1 MTIYLT
7 PKHLLAWLGAAGGP
21 TAAVIA
27 AAPVAAADVASPTAG
42 SESVSSTVH
51 DLKAQG
57 FNVVV
62 NYLAGPPNVSLSEC
76 QVTAIDNPSAPTAN
90 PATVSVTV
98 EVACPNAN

>member
-7 PKHLLAWLGAAGGP
+7 PRHLLGWLVAAGG

-27 AAPVAAADVASPTAG
+27 AAPVAAADVALPTAG
-42 SESVSSTVH
+42 SESVSTTVH

-62 NYLAGPPNVSLSEC
+62 NYLEGPPDVSLSEC

-90 PATVSVTV
+90 PSSVTVTV

>member
-1 MTIYLT
+1 MTIYL
-7 PKHLLAWLGAAGGP
+7 KHVAAWLVAAAG

-27 AAPVAAADVASPTAG
+27 AAPVAAADVALPTAG

-62 NYLAGPPNVSLSEC
+62 NYLEGPPNVDLSEC
-76 QVTAIDNPSAPTAN
+76 RVTAIDNPSAPSAKPSTV
-90 PATVSVTV
+90 TVSVN
-98 EVACPNAN
+98 VACPNAN